1 MVRRASR
8 DRACPSGDRRAK
20 MSAPSRSHLRVRS
33 SCPSLSSTLREARHD
48 QGAARRSRTR
58 PAESWPEGNWFMK
71 VAPRLLLAMLALLG
85 SAGCRTA
92 STGPVASNR
101 PPELRPR
108 PTFDLDAFI
117 AEHNENAERIRS
129 LEARPSISVKI
140 GPPGEVQGGGVD
152 GRLALERPRNFK
164 LELYHIRSTVADIGS
179 NDDRFWFWFQ
189 NKKDK
194 SVYVCDYADL
204 SSTSLAVT
212 YQPDWIAEALGLK
225 TITPDEAAQVKT
237 RPGPQPGT
245 TALIFPA
252 TRSGS
257 QSYSRI
263 MLVSDQTRKVYDFRV
278 FAADGKTMIAQA
290 TIKKYRESSGLGI
303 GGIGRARPANL
314 FHPREH
320 HPRVETRTARPGCG
334 AQGRQGQSVRRV
346 PPHGAFRRADARRI
360 CPGQSGRGCPEQG
373 IRGLDGRP
381 GDHSRPRISP
391 SPAAWPTA
399 PDPGRCRGGQD
410 VAEGGAGGDQE
421 CPAPAG
427 PRPGRD
433 WCPGSARPDEPRG
446 ETALATSPSPSM
458 ER

>member
-1 MVRRASR
+1 
-8 DRACPSGDRRAK
+8 
-20 MSAPSRSHLRVRS
+20 
-33 SCPSLSSTLREARHD
+33 
-48 QGAARRSRTR
+48 
-58 PAESWPEGNWFMK
+58 MK

-85 SAGCRTA
+85 AAGCRTA
-92 STGPVASNR
+92 STGSMASNR

-108 PTFDLDAFI
+108 PTFDLDEFI

-129 LEARPSISVKI
+129 LEARPSIGVKI

-212 YQPDWIAEALGLK
+212 YQPDWIAESLGLK

-237 RPGPQPGT
+237 RPGPQAGT

-257 QSYSRI
+257 QTYSRVMI
-263 MLVSDQTRKVYDFRV
+263 VSDQTRKVNEFRV

-290 TIKKYRESSGLGI
+290 TIKKYRDLPRFRIS
-303 GGIGRARPANL
+303 GIGRADPANL
-314 FHPREH
+314 LDSREH
-320 HPRVETRTARPGCG
+320 CSRVETRTALSGRG
-334 AQGRQGQSVRRV
+334 AQGRQDQPVRPDPTHGAVRRA
-346 PPHGAFRRADARRI
+346 HAERI
-360 CPGQSGRGCPEQG
+360 CPGESGRSCPDQG
-373 IRGLDGRP
+373 FRGLDGGP
-381 GDHSRPRISP
+381 GNDPRSRVPESRASR
-391 SPAAWPTA
+391 SAT
-399 PDPGRCRGGQD
+399 PDPGRRRHRED
-410 VAEGGAGGDQE
+410 VAAAGAGRYQE
-421 CPAPAG
+421 CSAPAG
-427 PRPGRD
+427 PRPRCD
-433 WCPGSARPDEPRG
+433 RSSRSERPGERPG
-446 ETALATSPSPSM
+446 GTALAISPAASM

>member
-1 MVRRASR
+1 
-8 DRACPSGDRRAK
+8 
-20 MSAPSRSHLRVRS
+20 
-33 SCPSLSSTLREARHD
+33 
-48 QGAARRSRTR
+48 
-58 PAESWPEGNWFMK
+58 MK

-85 SAGCRTA
+85 AAGCRTA
-92 STGPVASNR
+92 STGSMATNR

-108 PTFDLDAFI
+108 PTFDLDEFI

-129 LEARPSISVKI
+129 LEARPSIGVKI

-212 YQPDWIAEALGLK
+212 YQPDWIAESLGLK

-237 RPGPQPGT
+237 RPGPQAGT

-257 QSYSRI
+257 QTYSRVMI
-263 MLVSDQTRKVYDFRV
+263 VSDQSRKVNEFRV

-290 TIKKYRESSGLGI
+290 TIKKYRDLPVSGSAGSAEPILRTCSIPENIVLEWKREQLCLDVMLKDVKINQFDQNRRTALFVEPTPSGYARVNLSEFARTKDSEGSTAVRETIPVPESRNRCVSVRHSRSGATTPPRRRH
-303 GGIGRARPANL
+303 GGRSRPV
-314 FHPREH
+314 
-320 HPRVETRTARPGCG
+320 PRVLC
-334 AQGRQGQSVRRV
+334 S
-346 PPHGAFRRADARRI
+346 
-360 CPGQSGRGCPEQG
+360 
-373 IRGLDGRP
+373 
-381 GDHSRPRISP
+381 
-391 SPAAWPTA
+391 
-399 PDPGRCRGGQD
+399 CR
-410 VAEGGAGGDQE
+410 
-421 CPAPAG
+421 
-427 PRPGRD
+427 
-433 WCPGSARPDEPRG
+433 SS
-446 ETALATSPSPSM
+446 TSM
-458 ER
+458 